1 MRTNRDRLLKT
12 LPWLGVV
19 QPALSPTH
27 QAEEEE
33 EHGAA
38 RADPFNLPHSVEQP
52 AARTHTHTLSH
63 SHTLTLTL
71 AHTLASATKQAVE

>member
-27 QAEEEE
+27 QAEKEE

-52 AARTHTHTLSH
+52 AARTHTNTATHTHIDSRT
-63 SHTLTLTL
+63 HTH
-71 AHTLASATKQAVE
+71 ARNKAGSRGR